1 MNFCLCLP
9 HCLSYLGE
17 IQYKKFAHMLCSIC
31 EVLENLHKEGCT
43 YRMGVHEIMCMRVL

>member
-17 IQYKKFAHMLCSIC
+17 IQCKKSAHMLFSIC
-31 EVLENLHKEGCT
+31 EVLENLCSEGYT
-43 YRMGVHEIMCMRVL
+43 YRMGVHEIMCTHVL